1 MAEVKSKPS
10 RRARGSLF
18 VWIPPDLRAELEPVA
33 AAERRSLRN
42 TVCAA
47 LAEWL
52 EDRNAAIA
60 RAARVRRPIQK
71 LSA

>member
-1 MAEVKSKPS
+1 MTEAKLKPS
-10 RRARGSLF
+10 PRAGSLF

-42 TVCAA
+42 MVCAA

-52 EDRNAAIA
+52 EDRNATLA
-60 RAARVRRPIQK
+60 RAARRRPIEK
-71 LSA
+71 LTA

>member
-1 MAEVKSKPS
+1 MTKVKPLVV
-10 RRARGSLF
+10 R
-18 VWIPPDLRAELEPVA
+18 IPPDLRAELEPVA

-42 TVCAA
+42 TICAA

-60 RAARVRRPIQK
+60 RAARVRRPSQRSQQ
-71 LSA
+71 LTA

>member
-1 MAEVKSKPS
+1 MDEVKPLVV
-10 RRARGSLF
+10 R
-18 VWIPPDLRAELEPVA
+18 IPPDLRAELEPVA

-52 EDRNAAIA
+52 EDRNAAIE
-60 RAARVRRPIQK
+60 RAARFAPRRTK
-71 LSA
+71 ERTA